1 MKCYRTVLKIKKLI
15 NNYGFFIFVFIIK
28 LYLLTIIIFCIC
40 SYNKL
45 KTDIYNILYALICT
59 ETLKNKN
66 EIIKKAKKPIN
77 KKFKSKIRQKN
88 ISKRSIDN
96 KSTNS
101 GQMITLGNYNHNNI
115 VRIKKLL
122 ELKDFELDSLNYK
135 DALKLDHR
143 NYCQFY
149 ISLLKN
155 NHPLIFSFSCFNDY
169 NSKIIK
175 IFLFFFSFNLD
186 LAINALFFNDDTMHK
201 IYEDKGKFNLLYQ
214 LPQIIYSTL
223 IGRVIDSI
231 IRYFALPQDNVVEF
245 KQQKNK
251 KNLQSKY
258 KNLLYI
264 IKIKIII
271 FFVISFLVVI
281 FLGYYIICFCG
292 IYINTQSHLINDSII
307 SLITSIFYPFAMNII
322 PGIFRSISLRVK
334 RPTRG
339 YLYRF
344 SMALS

>member
-1 MKCYRTVLKIKKLI
+1 MKCYKTVLKIKKLMQ
-15 NNYGFFIFVFIIK
+15 NYGFFIFVFIIT

-40 SYNKL
+40 SFNKL
-45 KTDIYNILYALICT
+45 KTDIYKILYALICT

-66 EIIKKAKKPIN
+66 EIIKKTKKPIN
-77 KKFKSKIRQKN
+77 KKLKSKFRQKN
-88 ISKRSIDN
+88 ISKRSIEN

-101 GQMITLGNYNHNNI
+101 ERMITLGNYNYNNI
-115 VRIKKLL
+115 IKIKKLL

-214 LPQIIYSTL
+214 LPQILYSTL
-223 IGRVIDSI
+223 IGRVIDNL
-231 IRYFALPQDNVVEF
+231 IRYFALSQDNIIEF
-245 KQQKNK
+245 KQ
-251 KNLQSKY
+251 L
-258 KNLLYI
+258 
-264 IKIKIII
+264 KIKKFKIEI
-271 FFVISFLVVI
+271 
-281 FLGYYIICFCG
+281 
-292 IYINTQSHLINDSII
+292 
-307 SLITSIFYPFAMNII
+307 
-322 PGIFRSISLRVK
+322 
-334 RPTRG
+334 
-339 YLYRF
+339 
-344 SMALS
+344 

>member
-1 MKCYRTVLKIKKLI
+1 MVTSGNNSQNKFIGIKK
-15 NNYGFFIFVFIIK
+15 V
-28 LYLLTIIIFCIC
+28 
-40 SYNKL
+40 
-45 KTDIYNILYALICT
+45 
-59 ETLKNKN
+59 
-66 EIIKKAKKPIN
+66 
-77 KKFKSKIRQKN
+77 
-88 ISKRSIDN
+88 
-96 KSTNS
+96 
-101 GQMITLGNYNHNNI
+101 
-115 VRIKKLL
+115 L

-135 DALKLDHR
+135 NAIRLDHR

-155 NHPLIFSFSCFNDY
+155 NHPLIFSFSCYNDY

-201 IYEDKGKFNLLYQ
+201 IYEDKGKFNFLYQ

-223 IGRVIDSI
+223 IGRVIDTL
-231 IRYFALPQDNVVEF
+231 IRYFALLQDNITEF

-292 IYINTQSHLINDSII
+292 IYINTQRHLINDSII
-307 SLITSIFYPFAMNII
+307 SLITSLFYPFAMNII
-322 PGIFRSISLRVK
+322 PGIFRIVSLRVDK
-334 RPTRG
+334 PKSG
-339 YLYRF
+339 CLYKF
-344 SMALS
+344 SKILS